1 MKKLFIFSI
10 SIFFISCNNNTI
22 DYVKYSKKLDPSVF
36 QIFNYDKFGKPLATG
51 TGFFIENNG
60 LALTNHHVVDSMD
73 IIFIKDYSGNV
84 FEVEKIVCSDSI
96 TDIALIK
103 INCGKSC
110 EFSKVDISSSDIN
123 KGEKVFVIGNPIGL
137 HSTLSNGIVSSVRRH
152 LNFEEIQVTAPISGG
167 SSGSPIFNNKGN
179 VIGII
184 TSGFEDGQNLNLGSS
199 KNAIND
205 LVAKAELDSLN
216 FNNKIF
222 YKNLKNIRDYSLTL
236 NSIELEQNQTNIYMS
251 LTNLNLAWDTML
263 MWSSI
268 GKDESWYIKDNLS
281 GKKYNLL
288 KSSLGSISNPSEIP
302 FGATKKFVLSFPP
315 LDLNISD
322 SIDLIN
328 GETGADWSF
337 RNLTLESIIPD
348 LSNMQSKILNKKIL
362 RMQNDFST
370 PAFLNIALELMQ
382 DSQYVDSYDYLDVL
396 IENTNN
402 DEDLSFYNFLQGC
415 LWYLS
420 GDTLNALEMFNEAKK
435 INISNSIFHFNAFY
449 LNDLLQNYEDAL
461 TNISSCIAIR
471 PDDLNYRRNRA
482 EINYVLENWKS
493 VVDDCT
499 YCIENAITSLRPEDF
514 LYRGLANEFLQDG
527 YSNQSS
533 CTDFKS
539 AMNLTET
546 DADFKYIYDNYYHD
560 CIKQ

>member
-1 MKKLFIFSI
+1 MKKLFILFI

-60 LALTNHHVVDSMD
+60 LALTNHHVIDSMD
-73 IIFIKDYSGNV
+73 IIFIKDYSGNI
-84 FEVEKIVCSDSI
+84 FEVENIVCSDSI

-103 INCGKSC
+103 INCEGSC
-110 EFSKVDISSSDIN
+110 DFSKVDISSRDIN
-123 KGEKVFVIGNPIGL
+123 KGEKVFVIGNPTGL
-137 HSTLSNGIVSSVRRH
+137 HSTLSNGIVSSIRSH
-152 LNFEEIQVTAPISGG
+152 LNFEEIQITAPISSG

-184 TSGFEDGQNLNLGSS
+184 TSGYDDGQNLNFGSS
-199 KNAIND
+199 RNAINN
-205 LVAKAELDSLN
+205 LIAKAELDSLN

-222 YKNLKNIRDYSLTL
+222 YKNLKNKRDYSLTL
-236 NSIELEQNQTNIYMS
+236 NSIELEENQTNIYMS

-281 GKKYNLL
+281 AKKYNLL

-302 FGATKKFVLSFPP
+302 FGATKKFVLSFPK
-315 LDLNISD
+315 LDVNISD
-322 SIDLIN
+322 SLDLIN

-337 RNLTLESIIPD
+337 RNLTLESIKPD
-348 LSNMQSKILNKKIL
+348 LRNMQSKILNKKSL
-362 RMQNDFST
+362 RNQNDFSI
-370 PAFLNIALELMQ
+370 PNFLNIALELMH
-382 DSQYVDSYDYLDVL
+382 DSQYVHSYDYLEVL

-420 GDTLNALEMFNEAKK
+420 GDTLNALEMFNDAKK
-435 INISNSIFHFNAFY
+435 ININNSIFHFNAFF
-449 LNDLLQNYEDAL
+449 LNDLLQNYEEAL

-482 EINYVLENWKS
+482 ETNYVLENWKS

-514 LYRGLANEFLQDG
+514 LFRGLANELLQDG

-533 CTDFKS
+533 CADFKA
-539 AMNLTET
+539 AMNLTKSDEY
-546 DADFKYIYDNYYHD
+546 FKYIYDNYYYD
-560 CIKQ
+560 CIK